1 MTGQPLQISFARAMR
16 CSRACPRSARGWKNM
31 SLFLPP
37 HEPSRCQSQVSDTGP
52 GSLDMSTIGPLL
64 QMSRLGV
71 QLRGTQLVRSANHEE
86 PDWCIGSER
95 GHDDRVR
102 TAVGRAVAV
111 ARPIWSGAI
120 NFGLVTIPVELY
132 SATED
137 HTISFRQFERGASDR
152 IRYKRINER
161 PRTGVAFPDIVKGAD
176 RGGGEYVIIEPDAL
190 DAIAPGRSRTIDIN
204 TFVDLDDI
212 DPIPFQI

>member
-1 MTGQPLQISFARAMR
+1 MTGHPSQLSCARAMR
-16 CSRACPRSARGWKNM
+16 CSRPGPRSARGWKNM
-31 SLFLPP
+31 SLFLPR

-120 NFGLVTIPVELY
+120 NFGLGTIPVKMY
-132 SATED
+132 SDTEEQ
-137 HTISFRQFERGASDR
+137 TTSFAQC
-152 IRYKRINER
+152 
-161 PRTGVAFPDIVKGAD
+161 
-176 RGGGEYVIIEPDAL
+176 
-190 DAIAPGRSRTIDIN
+190 GR
-204 TFVDLDDI
+204 
-212 DPIPFQI
+212 